1 MAASQQGTAAV
12 RGAGLFAAVA
22 MNFFW
27 GAAAASGPAEAQR
40 GVLLLALDQRQG
52 SSDAG
57 LQRPTAD
64 CPRGCCGCACG
75 FPVPASH
82 GGYTVELEYD
92 CVGVPTV
99 LLGGRTQ
106 SLHKNGSMMCAH
118 MLPVQPAGWQTTNG
132 VSFPLREHTVKRS
145 LMAGTVPRMTSVIPV
160 LLRDGARGGG
170 SGARY
175 RTSDVAGGGEEGSDV
190 AGGGE
195 EGETSGSA
203 PTRGEEGDY
212 IGFCYNAVD
221 FVQEYVRHV
230 WGVTLRVVS
239 LCILRG
245 NLFSFKGD
253 SGL

>member
-1 MAASQQGTAAV
+1 V

-170 SGARY
+170 QQRHCPGPVCHPAGDARTCEGWRRRSTDGCIWWHQSG
-175 RTSDVAGGGEEGSDV
+175 G
-190 AGGGE
+190 
-195 EGETSGSA
+195 
-203 PTRGEEGDY
+203 
-212 IGFCYNAVD
+212 
-221 FVQEYVRHV
+221 
-230 WGVTLRVVS
+230 TLLS
-239 LCILRG
+239 C
-245 NLFSFKGD
+245 GD
-253 SGL
+253 SRRHAVGPKSGCDPDDA